1 MKKVLVMLAAV
12 SMLVSCGPNGVEGNP
27 GVIMAG
33 AQAGGILGSII
44 GDSGG
49 RYGDYRG
56 QMWGSLIGTIAGA
69 AIGNAIST
77 PKKQNNEVIVDNVAV
92 APSTN
97 SSRETGTY
105 IPSSKQSA
113 LEVQNIR
120 FIDDGRDQTINSNE
134 ECKIIFEVINDTDTP
149 VLNVTPMVE
158 EISGQ
163 KHIYISP
170 SAGVEQI
177 DAHDGIRYTAFIHS
191 DNKVRDGKAVFR
203 VYAVE
208 KNGKV
213 SNVREFSIPIQP

>member
-177 DAHDGIRYTAFIHS
+177 DAHYGIRYTAFIHS

>member
-1 MKKVLVMLAAV
+1 MKKLLVIFFAVLMLT
-12 SMLVSCGPNGVEGNP
+12 SCGPNGAEGNP

-77 PKKQNNEVIVDNVAV
+77 PKKQNNDLMVEN
-92 APSTN
+92 APDATP
-97 SSRETGTY
+97 TY
-105 IPSSKQSA
+105 SSKESGTHIPLSRQSV
-113 LEVQNIR
+113 LKVQNIR
-120 FIDDGRDQTINSNE
+120 FIDDGRNQIINSNE
-134 ECKIIFEVINDTDTP
+134 ECKIIFEVVNDTDYP
-149 VLNVTPMVE
+149 VLDVTPMVE

-163 KHIYISP
+163 KNIYISP
-170 SAGVEQI
+170 SAGVEKI
-177 DAHDGIRYTAFIHS
+177 EAHDGIRYTAFVHS
-191 DNKVRDGKAVFR
+191 GSKVQNGEAVFR

-208 KNGKV
+208 QSGKV
-213 SNVREFSIPIQP
+213 SNVRDFSIPVQP